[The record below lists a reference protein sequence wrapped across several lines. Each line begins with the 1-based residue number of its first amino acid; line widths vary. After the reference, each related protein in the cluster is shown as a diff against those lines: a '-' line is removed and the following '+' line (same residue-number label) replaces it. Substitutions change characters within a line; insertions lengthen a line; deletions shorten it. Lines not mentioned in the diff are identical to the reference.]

1 MTPSSGRHAI
11 RAAGASIAAA
21 SGLAVV
27 AAAVVVSAHDPIK
40 TRVTWTGD
48 VSRVIAARC
57 VSCHYPGVRGTM
69 SLATYE
75 DARPWA
81 RAIKTKV
88 VKREM
93 PPWGADPAIGKF
105 ANDASLKQSEIDTI
119 AAWVDAGAPEGN
131 RAELPKA
138 PQFAEGWSIGKPDL
152 VFKMTEAI
160 QVPADGTVPYLYV
173 TVPTNLKEDIW
184 VRGIELKPTDRR
196 VVHHIISDLVED
208 DGKADDPKPKLARD
222 PSRKDIGG
230 VGGLVPGRLYQVM
243 EEGVARKIPAG
254 ADIVL
259 QMHYTT
265 IGQGVTDQTEI
276 GVILAKEPPARVR
289 AEGGGQIPNPQLV
302 IPPNHPNFEVT
313 AQRVIDRD
321 TYLTN
326 VYPHMHVRGKD
337 VKYLLI
343 TPDGREETILSVPRY
358 DFNWQTSYRLSEPKF
373 MPKGSTL
380 KVIAHY
386 DNSRANRYNPDPSQE
401 VRWGDQTWEEML
413 IGYYSTADAPAP
425 RANSTN
431 QQQQ

>member
-1 MTPSSGRHAI
+1 MRLRLQAAAFLGSVLIAAPAW
-11 RAAGASIAAA
+11 AAGPTFSKD
-21 SGLAVV
+21 V
-27 AAAVVVSAHDPIK
+27 APILYK
-40 TRVTWTGD
+40 
-48 VSRVIAARC
+48 SC
-57 VSCHYPGVRGTM
+57 VECHRAGAMAPM
-69 SLATYE
+69 SLMTYE

-93 PPWGADPAIGKF
+93 PPWGADPAVGKF
-105 ANDASLKQSEIDTI
+105 ANDVSLKQAEIDTI
-119 AAWVDAGAPEGN
+119 AAWVDGGAAEGN
-131 RAELPKA
+131 RADLPKA

-152 VFKMTEAI
+152 IFKMTEPI
-160 QVPADGTVPYLYV
+160 TVPADGTVPYLYV

-184 VRGIELKPTDRR
+184 VRGIELRPSDRR

-222 PSRKDIGG
+222 PNRKDIGG

-243 EEGVARKIPAG
+243 EEGLARKIPAG

-265 IGQGVTDQTEI
+265 IGQPVIDQTEI
-276 GVILAKEPPARVR
+276 GVVLAKEPPARVR
-289 AEGGGQIPNPQLV
+289 AEGGGQIPNTQFV
-302 IPPNHPNFEVT
+302 IPPHHANFEVT
-313 AQRVIDRD
+313 AQRVIDKD

-337 VKYLLI
+337 VKYVLI
-343 TPDGREETILSVPRY
+343 FPDGREETVLSVPRY
-358 DFNWQTSYRLSEPKF
+358 DFNWQTSYRLAEPKF
-373 MPKGSTL
+373 MPKGTIL

-386 DNSRANRYNPDPSQE
+386 DNSRANRYNPDPAQE

-413 IGYYSTADAPAP
+413 IGYYSTADAPEP
-425 RANSTN
+425 RTSTG
-431 QQQQ
+431 QQQH